1 METLTPTE
9 RPVFVLREVFALD
22 YDEIDTVV
30 AVRVDDGLITGFS
43 FVRSPEKLSRVEQE
57 TALSR

>member
-30 AVRVDDGLITGFS
+30 AVER
-43 FVRSPEKLSRVEQE
+43 E